1 MKKLNFSWL
10 QKFFNST
17 IAFGSKN
24 APTIMTGGS
33 IVLGW
38 AAVYVFWKQS
48 KKAEEEIVATE
59 EKLFV
64 KREEGEDVEA
74 VLPAKEKA
82 IIYLKHCWPAALMGL
97 GSTAG
102 TVWAHK
108 MDLSRLAEMYM
119 LTQFLEGKNSDQ
131 EKLIEKLKGEVSK
144 KKFNQLEDEIMK
156 EKFPPETIGNGT
168 IEDTGKGPTLFI
180 SDVGGIK
187 FRSSITAVQHGI
199 IDFREMLCNK
209 RENAVKRRLNGPY
222 YVGDNP
228 FPDIDELGDSEE
240 FNDIFSSGDFD
251 TLLQFLGVKQKVD
264 LGSLLEVRCY
274 GRKGFMD
281 YNDIME
287 YEDYIDP
294 ATGVPVVCFLKL
306 ERILKPTYEL
316 MERG

>member
-131 EKLIEKLKGEVSK
+131 EKLIEKLRGEVSG
-144 KKFNQLEDEIMK
+144 KKFKELRDEITT
-156 EKFPPETIGNGT
+156 EKYPESSVGDGY
-168 IEDTGKGPTLFI
+168 IEETGKGTTLFI
-180 SDVGGIK
+180 EETTGIK
-187 FRSSITAVQHGI
+187 FRSSITEVQKGFYEFKDI
-199 IDFREMLCNK
+199 LKTQRDRAIKMRFGDAFF
-209 RENAVKRRLNGPY
+209 AS
-222 YVGDNP
+222 DNP
-228 FPDIDELGDSEE
+228 YQDDLDVFSSEGYDVFLECIGIKQHTRLGDILE
-240 FNDIFSSGDFD
+240 FRYYGNKEFLPVDDE
-251 TLLQFLGVKQKVD
+251 TLCYKPFVD
-264 LGSLLEVRCY
+264 PV
-274 GRKGFMD
+274 
-281 YNDIME
+281 
-287 YEDYIDP
+287 
-294 ATGVPVVCFLKL
+294 TGVPSTCYIRVGQYLS
-306 ERILKPTYEL
+306 PTYEL
-316 MERG
+316 TERNPL